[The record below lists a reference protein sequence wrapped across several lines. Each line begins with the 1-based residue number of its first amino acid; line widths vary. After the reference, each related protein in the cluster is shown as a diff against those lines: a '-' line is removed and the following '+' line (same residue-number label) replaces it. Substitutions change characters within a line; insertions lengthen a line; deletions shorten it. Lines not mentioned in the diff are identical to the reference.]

1 MSADTG
7 ILCMAYGSPATEADV
22 AAYYTHI
29 RGGRPPSPEAL
40 EELLQRYRAINGS
53 PLTEITRA
61 QAEALSGR
69 TGLPVFAGM
78 KHAPPLIA
86 DAAAE
91 ARAGGVGRR
100 VGLPLAPHSAR
111 MSLGG
116 YQTALPQAG

>member
-1 MSADTG
+1 
-7 ILCMAYGSPATEADV
+7 MAYGSPATEADV

-69 TGLPVFAGM
+69 TGLPVDLRVDLAGFTGSDQDFIRSFFV
-78 KHAPPLIA
+78 PGIQ
-86 DAAAE
+86 
-91 ARAGGVGRR
+91 RAGGLRAAR
-100 VGLPLAPHSAR
+100 LA
-111 MSLGG
+111 
-116 YQTALPQAG
+116 AGVP